1 MKKLVIAVVG
11 GIAITVASAAAYAI
25 ENSSWIGGGTLHF
38 RSKTRGEP
46 AQVAEGE
53 FTSDLGVSSSFVVL
67 PIPEVLF
74 PNPNTVTGTA
84 QLAGPTILDVRNIT
98 TRRVNVD
105 NEGSTTQLCL
115 QSMIDSTINLASV
128 TATAY
133 TNKPPRGE
141 DPVIPAGDAGFII
154 YQDTVDVRG
163 GFTAIKNFTEVRGK
177 ITIVFTGLER
187 NADGELIGFKGTII
201 IRFDG
206 LRD

>member
-11 GIAITVASAAAYAI
+11 GIAIAVASAAAYAI
-25 ENSSWIGGGTLHF
+25 ENSSWIGGGTLDL
-38 RSKTRGEP
+38 RLKTRGQP

-53 FTSDLGVSSSFVVL
+53 FTSDLSVSSSFVVL

-74 PNPNTVTGTA
+74 PAPNTVTGTA
-84 QLAGPTILDVRNIT
+84 TLVGPTILDVRNIT

-105 NEGSTTQLCL
+105 KEGSTTQLCL
-115 QSMIDSTINLASV
+115 QSIIDSTVQLATV

-206 LRD
+206 FRD